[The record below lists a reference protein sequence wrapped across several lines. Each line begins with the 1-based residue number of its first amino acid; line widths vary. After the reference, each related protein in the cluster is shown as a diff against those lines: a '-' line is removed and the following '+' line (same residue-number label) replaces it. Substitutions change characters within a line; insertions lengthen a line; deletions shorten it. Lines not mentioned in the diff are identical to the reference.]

1 MVPVIICPSLP
12 VIIGPLLLMII
23 GPSVPMIIQP
33 LLPMI
38 QLNIPVKTRPKHVFW
53 IGNEEDTAVLQS
65 AKSADD
71 YLPMV
76 I

>member
-1 MVPVIICPSLP
+1 MVPVIICPLLP
-12 VIIGPLLLMII
+12 VII
-23 GPSVPMIIQP
+23 GPSVPMIIWP
-33 LLPMI
+33 LLLMI
-38 QLNIPVKTRPKHVFW
+38 QLNIPVQKHVFW

-71 YLPMV
+71 YLLMV